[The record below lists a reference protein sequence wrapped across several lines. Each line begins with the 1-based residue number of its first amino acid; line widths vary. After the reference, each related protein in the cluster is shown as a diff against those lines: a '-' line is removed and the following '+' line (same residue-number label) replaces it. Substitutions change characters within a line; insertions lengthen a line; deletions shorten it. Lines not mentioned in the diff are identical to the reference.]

1 MTVQSESIMKTP
13 RSLIAAV
20 LTLAFAAAPLA
31 GFAEDKKPAAKPYP
45 LDKCIV
51 SDEKLGADP
60 AMKTYAFTHEGQEIK
75 LCCKSCQKDFNKNPA
90 KYLKK
95 LDGVAKPDKK

>member
-1 MTVQSESIMKTP
+1 MKTT

-20 LTLAFAAAPLA
+20 LTLAFVAAPLA

-45 LDKCIV
+45 LEKCIV
-51 SDEKLGADP
+51 SD
-60 AMKTYAFTHEGQEIK
+60 EIK

-95 LDGVAKPDKK
+95 IEGDTKPDKK

>member
-1 MTVQSESIMKTP
+1 MKTFKT
-13 RSLIAAV
+13 LTAIVLAV
-20 LTLAFAAAPLA
+20 VSVAAPFA
-31 GFAEDKKPAAKPYP
+31 GFAEDKKEAAKPYP

-60 AMKTYAFTHEGQEIK
+60 GMKTFVFTHEGQEIK

-95 LDGVAKPDKK
+95 LDGAGKADKK